1 MHKYIYFLV
10 IFLIYQTSSFSKV
23 SDVNKFDQKNLLAWS
38 TMYDNI
44 YESPDAPSEDVI
56 NDDDLL
62 DGWTI
67 LQKKKRER
75 EKAQAELE
83 AKMGDKAQGAGEI
96 FLMAGSKNDAERIET
111 MNDVNATMTKK
122 ERLHTIRK
130 SDGPVNQQDLPDEKL
145 KIRSQLNQQYKE
157 AENTRGK

>member
-1 MHKYIYFLV
+1 
-10 IFLIYQTSSFSKV
+10 
-23 SDVNKFDQKNLLAWS
+23 
-38 TMYDNI
+38 MYDNI

-145 KIRSQLNQQYKE
+145 KIRSQLNQQYKDKF
-157 AENTRGK
+157 RR